1 MNFLENLNPKL
12 KHLIHTRH
20 AIDDDDVSSVAL
32 AVSVVNPSLHSGVP
46 ATESKDLGKPQE
58 FFFLMAVPLWP

>member
-1 MNFLENLNPKL
+1 MNFLKNMNPKH

-20 AIDDDDVSSVAL
+20 AIDDDYVSSVAL

-46 ATESKDLGKPQE
+46 ATKSKDLGPRKV
-58 FFFLMAVPLWP
+58 FF